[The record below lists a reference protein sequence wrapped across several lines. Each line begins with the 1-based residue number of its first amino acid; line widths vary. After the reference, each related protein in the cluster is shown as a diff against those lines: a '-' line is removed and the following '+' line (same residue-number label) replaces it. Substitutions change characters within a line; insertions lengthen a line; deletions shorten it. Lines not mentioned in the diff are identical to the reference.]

1 MALVLW
7 ALRAMKHHPPTGIV
21 LYHGLLLSS
30 NFNSA
35 QASFSPPNTFHFFGL
50 DIEEFWLRHMGIT
63 AQDDQLKAISHRP
76 AVAPVEALILE
87 SMWVIFPSDL
97 DW

>member
-1 MALVLW
+1 MAQVLW
-7 ALRAMKHHPPTGIV
+7 ALWAMKHHPPTGIV
-21 LYHGLLLSS
+21 LYRGLLLSS

-35 QASFSPPNTFHFFGL
+35 QASFSSPKHWPFFFGL
-50 DIEEFWLRHMGIT
+50 DIEEFWLRHIGIT
-63 AQDDQLKAISHRP
+63 VQDDQLKAISHRP

-97 DW
+97 D

>member
-1 MALVLW
+1 MACC
-7 ALRAMKHHPPTGIV
+7 
-21 LYHGLLLSS
+21 YHLTSILHRLPL
-30 NFNSA
+30 A
-35 QASFSPPNTFHFFGL
+35 PQTLPIFFGL

-97 DW
+97 D